1 MTIRFLLD
9 HNVDDA
15 VADYLRSRGHQ
26 VLLTRDV
33 FSPEAPDQLL
43 MVTADIDG
51 LVVVSHD
58 KDFSNLAS
66 LFPPGYRGRFERG
79 AGRLLLNVRET
90 QAVHRVKAEIELIE
104 FHYQAVLKQRKRFLV
119 TINNTGIQVTTNSP
133 KV

>member
-9 HNVDDA
+9 NNVDDA
-15 VADYLRSRGHQ
+15 VADFLRSRGHEA
-26 VLLTRDV
+26 LLTREL
-33 FSPEAPDQLL
+33 FSPKAPDQLL

-58 KDFSNLAS
+58 KDFGNLAS

-90 QAVHRVKAEIELIE
+90 QSVHRLQTEMELIE
-104 FHYQAVLKQRKRFLV
+104 LYYDIAVKQRKRFLV
-119 TINNTGIQVTTNSP
+119 TISNTGVQVTTNSP
-133 KV
+133 QT